1 MKQQGQ
7 GQGILITDFENLLSN
22 VFSLA
27 FKLIL
32 FFLVGLIIWLGIKYI
47 KGEAKEVHSR
57 FLPLIIGILLVFLSL
72 TIPLL
77 IRNIFK

>member
-1 MKQQGQ
+1 MQDIFIPEFK
-7 GQGILITDFENLLSN
+7 NLFGK

-27 FKLIL
+27 FTLIL

>member
-1 MKQQGQ
+1 MQDIFIPEFKE
-7 GQGILITDFENLLSN
+7 ILSK

-27 FKLIL
+27 FTLIL